1 MGHTIAEKILMKATG
16 SADLSPGDLVEVE
29 PDYAVCHD
37 IYTEKLYKRLDEMGF
52 DAVKYP
58 ERLVIFHDH
67 LNPAC
72 LPSDP
77 RSLSYGYK
85 LAEKYGIQ
93 DFHPTGGICHQLIPE
108 LGYAKPGR
116 VILCTDS
123 HTTTY
128 GAVGCFSTGI
138 GYTEMAYLWGT
149 GKLWLRVPASIKI
162 EVNGTLPAGV
172 YSKDIILRVLG
183 DLKAAGGTYR
193 SLEFCGSAIE
203 DLSIDSRLT
212 MSNMAV
218 ECGAKAGLF
227 PADEKTALYC
237 KEQLA
242 DISWVRADDDATY
255 DRVLTYRAEDL
266 EPVVAC
272 PPYVDNIKPLR
283 DVVGTKITQVCIG
296 SCTNGRLEDLE
307 IAARILKGKQIS
319 PYVKLVVTPASN
331 AIMEEAMR
339 RGYIQAMVRAGAMV
353 TPPYCSF
360 CEGRTMALMSD
371 GEVMLGTNNRN
382 FLGRFG
388 SPKAQAY
395 LASPAVAAASALTG
409 EITAPTIRRKRTA
422 KKNGEKV
429 ISDQ

>member
-1 MGHTIAEKILMKATG
+1 MSSHTIVETILMKHTG
-16 SADLSPGDLVEVE
+16 SANLQPGDLVVVQ

-37 IYTEKLYKRLDEMGF
+37 IYTEKLYHRLEEMGF
-52 DAVKYP
+52 QSLKYP

-67 LNPAC
+67 LHPAC
-72 LPSDP
+72 LPTDP
-77 RSLSYGYK
+77 RSLTYGYK
-85 LAEKYGIQ
+85 LCEKYGIK

-108 LGYAKPGR
+108 MGYAKPGR
-116 VILCTDS
+116 IILCTDS

-149 GKLWLRVPASIKI
+149 GELWFRVPSAIKI
-162 EVNGTLPAGV
+162 QIDGRLPKGV

-203 DLSIDSRLT
+203 SLSIDSRLT
-212 MSNMAV
+212 ISNMVV
-218 ECGAKAGLF
+218 ECGAKAGMF
-227 PADEKTALYC
+227 PADAKTAEYC
-237 KEQLA
+237 HMPLE
-242 DISWVRADDDATY
+242 DMDWVQVGDDSAY
-255 DRVLTYRAEDL
+255 EKVLHYQAEEL

-272 PPYVDNIKPLR
+272 PPHVDNIRPLSE
-283 DVVGTKITQVCIG
+283 VEGTEVTQVCLG
-296 SCTNGRLEDLE
+296 SCTNGRLEDLQ
-307 IAARILKGKQIS
+307 IAAEILEGRKIAPFLKM
-319 PYVKLVVTPASN
+319 VVTPASQT
-331 AIMEEAMR
+331 IMEEAMK
-339 RGYIQAMVRAGAMV
+339 RGYIQTLVRAGALV

-360 CEGRTMALMSD
+360 CEGRTMALMGE

-395 LASPAVAAASALTG
+395 LASPAVAAATAVNG
-409 EITAPTIRRKRTA
+409 FITNPAHL
-422 KKNGEKV
+422 
-429 ISDQ
+429 

>member
-1 MGHTIAEKILMKATG
+1 MGHTIAEKILMRATG
-16 SADLSPGDLVEVE
+16 SGDLHPGDLVVVE
-29 PDYAVCHD
+29 PDFAVCHD
-37 IYTEKLYKRLDEMGF
+37 IYTEKLYKRLEEMGF
-52 DAVKYP
+52 DQVKYP

-77 RSLSYGYK
+77 WSLSYGYK
-85 LAEKYGIQ
+85 LCEKYGIQ
-93 DFHPTGGICHQLIPE
+93 DFHATGGICHQLIPE
-108 LGYAKPGR
+108 LGYARPGR
-116 VILCTDS
+116 IILCTDS

-149 GKLWLRVPASIKI
+149 GQIWLRVPASIKI
-162 EVNGTLPAGV
+162 EINGQLPPHV
-172 YSKDIILRVLG
+172 YAKDIILRVLG

-193 SLEFCGSAIE
+193 SLEFSGSTIE
-203 DLSIDSRLT
+203 DLTIDSRLT
-212 MSNMAV
+212 MANMAV

-242 DISWVRADDDATY
+242 DISWVRADKDAVY
-255 DRVLTYRAEDL
+255 DKVLTYRAEDL

-283 DVVGTKITQVCIG
+283 EVLGTKITQVCIG
-296 SCTNGRLEDLE
+296 SCTNGRLEDLA
-307 IAARILKGKQIS
+307 IAARILRGHRVS
-319 PYVKLVVTPASN
+319 PYVRLVVTPASN
-331 AIMEEAMR
+331 SIMEEAMR
-339 RGYIQAMVRAGAMV
+339 RGYIQDLVRAGAMV

-360 CEGRTMALMSD
+360 CEGRTMALMGD

-388 SPKAQAY
+388 SPKAKAY
-395 LASPAVAAASALTG
+395 LSSPAVAAASAIQG
-409 EITAPTIRRKRTA
+409 EIAEP
-422 KKNGEKV
+422 
-429 ISDQ
+429 

>member
-1 MGHTIAEKILMKATG
+1 MYSHTIVEKILMHHTG
-16 SADLSPGDLVEVE
+16 AADLKPGDLVVVQ

-37 IYTEKLYKRLDEMGF
+37 IYTEKLYHRLEEMGF
-52 DAVKYP
+52 QSLKYP
-58 ERLVIFHDH
+58 KRLVIFHDH

-72 LPSDP
+72 LPTDP
-77 RSLSYGYK
+77 RSLTYGYK
-85 LAEKYGIQ
+85 LCEKYGIK

-116 VILCTDS
+116 IILCTDS

-149 GKLWLRVPASIKI
+149 GELWLRVPSAIQIRVEGK
-162 EVNGTLPAGV
+162 LPKGV

-193 SLEFCGSAIE
+193 SLEFCGSTIE
-203 DLSIDSRLT
+203 SLSIDSRLT

-227 PADEKTALYC
+227 PADAKTAAYC
-237 KEQLA
+237 GEPLETVDWVKA
-242 DISWVRADDDATY
+242 DPDAKY
-255 DRVLTYRAEDL
+255 EKVLTYRAEDL

-272 PPYVDNIKPLR
+272 PPYVDNIHPLSE
-283 DVVGTKITQVCIG
+283 VVGTKITQVCLG

-307 IAARILKGKQIS
+307 IAAHILEGKTIS
-319 PYVKLVVTPASN
+319 PYVKFVVTPASN
-331 AIMEEAMR
+331 HIMEEAMKK
-339 RGYIQAMVRAGAMV
+339 GYIETLVRAGAMV

-360 CEGRTMALMSD
+360 CEGRTMALMGE

-388 SPKAQAY
+388 SPKAKAY
-395 LASPAVAAASALTG
+395 LASPAVAAVSAVTG
-409 EITAPTIRRKRTA
+409 EITDPR
-422 KKNGEKV
+422 N
-429 ISDQ
+429 

>member
-1 MGHTIAEKILMKATG
+1 MGHTIAEKILMRATG
-16 SADLSPGDLVEVE
+16 SGDLRPGDLVVVE

-37 IYTEKLYKRLDEMGF
+37 IYTEKLYKRLEDMGF
-52 DAVKYP
+52 DRVKYP

-85 LAEKYGIQ
+85 LCEKYGIK
-93 DFHPTGGICHQLIPE
+93 DFHATGGICHQLIPE
-108 LGYAKPGR
+108 MGYAKPGR
-116 VILCTDS
+116 IIFCTDS

-149 GKLWLRVPASIKI
+149 GQLWLRVPASIKI
-162 EVNGTLPAGV
+162 EINGVLPPNV

-203 DLSIDSRLT
+203 DLSIGSRLT
-212 MSNMAV
+212 MANMAV

-242 DISWVRADDDATY
+242 DISWVRADKDAVY
-255 DRVLTYRAEDL
+255 DKVLSYRAEDL
-266 EPVVAC
+266 VPVVAC
-272 PPYVDNIKPLR
+272 PPYVDNIKPLTE
-283 DVVGTKITQVCIG
+283 VLGTKITQVCIG

-307 IAARILKGKQIS
+307 IAARILRGNRVS
-319 PYVKLVVTPASN
+319 PYVRLVVTPASN

-339 RGYIQAMVRAGAMV
+339 RGYIQDLVRAGAMV

-360 CEGRTMALMSD
+360 CEGRTMALMGE

-388 SPKAQAY
+388 SPKAKAY
-395 LASPAVAAASALTG
+395 LASPAVAAASAIEG
-409 EITAPTIRRKRTA
+409 AIAEP
-422 KKNGEKV
+422 
-429 ISDQ
+429 

>member
-1 MGHTIAEKILMKATG
+1 MSSHTIVEKILMKHTG
-16 SADLSPGDLVEVE
+16 AADLRPGDLVVVQ

-37 IYTEKLYKRLDEMGF
+37 IYTEKLYHRLEEMGF
-52 DAVKYP
+52 QSLKYP

-72 LPSDP
+72 LPTDP

-85 LAEKYGIQ
+85 LCQRYGIK

-108 LGYAKPGR
+108 QGYAKPGR
-116 VILCTDS
+116 IILCTDS

-149 GKLWLRVPASIKI
+149 GELWLRVPSAIQIRVEGK
-162 EVNGTLPAGV
+162 LPKGV

-203 DLSIDSRLT
+203 SLSIDSRLA

-227 PADEKTALYC
+227 PADEKTAAYC
-237 KEQLA
+237 GEPLDA
-242 DISWVRADDDATY
+242 VDWVRADPDAKY
-255 DRVLTYRAEDL
+255 EKVLTYRAEDL

-272 PPYVDNIKPLR
+272 PPYVDNIHPLSE
-283 DVVGTKITQVCIG
+283 VAGTKITQVCLG

-307 IAARILKGKQIS
+307 IAARILEGKTIS
-319 PYVKLVVTPASN
+319 PYVKFVVTPASN
-331 AIMEEAMR
+331 HIMEEAMKK
-339 RGYIQAMVRAGAMV
+339 GYIETLVRAGAMV

-360 CEGRTMALMSD
+360 CEGRTMALMGE

-388 SPKAQAY
+388 SPKAKAY
-395 LASPAVAAASALTG
+395 LASPAVAAASAVTG
-409 EITAPTIRRKRTA
+409 EITDPR
-422 KKNGEKV
+422 
-429 ISDQ
+429 Q

>member
-1 MGHTIAEKILMKATG
+1 MGHTIAEKILMRATG
-16 SADLSPGDLVEVE
+16 SGDLRPGDLVVVE

-37 IYTEKLYKRLDEMGF
+37 IYTEKLYKRLEEMGF
-52 DAVKYP
+52 DQVKYP

-85 LAEKYGIQ
+85 LCEKYGIK
-93 DFHPTGGICHQLIPE
+93 DFHATGGICHQLIPE
-108 LGYAKPGR
+108 MGYAKPGR
-116 VILCTDS
+116 IIFCTDS

-149 GKLWLRVPASIKI
+149 GQLWLRVPASIKI
-162 EVNGTLPAGV
+162 EINGVLPPNV

-212 MSNMAV
+212 MANMAV

-242 DISWVRADDDATY
+242 DISWVRADKDAVY
-255 DRVLTYRAEDL
+255 DKVLSYRAEDL
-266 EPVVAC
+266 VPVVAC
-272 PPYVDNIKPLR
+272 PPYVDNIKPLTE
-283 DVVGTKITQVCIG
+283 VLGTKITQVCIG

-307 IAARILKGKQIS
+307 IAARILRGNRVS
-319 PYVKLVVTPASN
+319 PYVRLVVTPASN

-339 RGYIQAMVRAGAMV
+339 RGYIQDLVRAGAMV

-360 CEGRTMALMSD
+360 CEGRTMALMGE

-388 SPKAQAY
+388 SPKAKAY
-395 LASPAVAAASALTG
+395 LASPAVAAASAIEG
-409 EITAPTIRRKRTA
+409 AIAEP
-422 KKNGEKV
+422 
-429 ISDQ
+429 

>member
-1 MGHTIAEKILMKATG
+1 MSSHTIVEKILMKHTG
-16 SADLSPGDLVEVE
+16 AADLRPGDLVVVQ

-37 IYTEKLYKRLDEMGF
+37 IYTEKLYHRLEEMGF
-52 DAVKYP
+52 QSLKYP
-58 ERLVIFHDH
+58 DRLVIFHDH

-72 LPSDP
+72 LPTDP

-85 LAEKYGIQ
+85 LCQKYGIK

-116 VILCTDS
+116 IILCTDS

-149 GKLWLRVPASIKI
+149 GELWLRVPAAIQIRIDGK
-162 EVNGTLPAGV
+162 LPKGV

-193 SLEFCGSAIE
+193 SLEFCGSTIE
-203 DLSIDSRLT
+203 SLSIDSRLT

-227 PADEKTALYC
+227 PADEKTAAYC
-237 KEQLA
+237 GEPLDVVEWVKA
-242 DISWVRADDDATY
+242 DPDAKY
-255 DRVLTYRAEDL
+255 EKVLTYRAEDL

-272 PPYVDNIKPLR
+272 PPYVDNIHPLSE
-283 DVVGTKITQVCIG
+283 VVGTKITQVCLG

-307 IAARILKGKQIS
+307 IAAHILEGKTIS
-319 PYVKLVVTPASN
+319 PYVKFVVTPASN
-331 AIMEEAMR
+331 HIMEEAMKK
-339 RGYIQAMVRAGAMV
+339 GYIETLVRAGAMV

-360 CEGRTMALMSD
+360 CEGRTMALMGD

-388 SPKAQAY
+388 SPKAKAY
-395 LASPAVAAASALTG
+395 LASPAVAAASAVTG
-409 EITAPTIRRKRTA
+409 EITDPR
-422 KKNGEKV
+422 E
-429 ISDQ
+429 

>member
-1 MGHTIAEKILMKATG
+1 MGHTIAEKILMRATG
-16 SADLSPGDLVEVE
+16 SGDLRPGDLVVVE

-37 IYTEKLYKRLDEMGF
+37 IYTEKLYKRLEEMGF
-52 DAVKYP
+52 DRVKYP

-85 LAEKYGIQ
+85 LCEKYGIK
-93 DFHPTGGICHQLIPE
+93 DFHATGGICHQLIPE
-108 LGYAKPGR
+108 MGYAKPGR
-116 VILCTDS
+116 IIFCTDS

-149 GKLWLRVPASIKI
+149 GQLWLRVPASIKI
-162 EVNGTLPAGV
+162 EINGVLPPNV

-212 MSNMAV
+212 MANMAV

-242 DISWVRADDDATY
+242 DISWVRADKDAVY
-255 DRVLTYRAEDL
+255 DKVLSYRAEDL
-266 EPVVAC
+266 VPVVAC
-272 PPYVDNIKPLR
+272 PPYVDNIKPLTE
-283 DVVGTKITQVCIG
+283 VLGTKITQVCIG

-307 IAARILKGKQIS
+307 IAARILRGNRVS
-319 PYVKLVVTPASN
+319 PYVRLVVTPASN

-339 RGYIQAMVRAGAMV
+339 RGYIQDLVRAGAMV

-360 CEGRTMALMSD
+360 CEGRTMALMGE

-388 SPKAQAY
+388 SPKAKAY
-395 LASPAVAAASALTG
+395 LASPAVAAASAIEG
-409 EITAPTIRRKRTA
+409 EIAEP
-422 KKNGEKV
+422 
-429 ISDQ
+429 

>member
-1 MGHTIAEKILMKATG
+1 MGHTIAEKILMRATG
-16 SADLSPGDLVEVE
+16 SGDLRPGDLVVVE

-37 IYTEKLYKRLDEMGF
+37 IYTEKLYKRLEDMGF
-52 DAVKYP
+52 DRVKYP

-85 LAEKYGIQ
+85 LCEKYGIK
-93 DFHPTGGICHQLIPE
+93 DFHATGGICHQLIPE
-108 LGYAKPGR
+108 MGYAKPGR
-116 VILCTDS
+116 IILCTDS

-138 GYTEMAYLWGT
+138 GYTEMAYLWGK
-149 GKLWLRVPASIKI
+149 GQLWLRVPASIKI
-162 EVNGTLPAGV
+162 EINGVLPPNV

-212 MSNMAV
+212 MANMAV

-242 DISWVRADDDATY
+242 DISWVRADKDAVY
-255 DRVLTYRAEDL
+255 DKVLSYRAEDL
-266 EPVVAC
+266 VPVVAC
-272 PPYVDNIKPLR
+272 PPYVDNIEPLTE
-283 DVVGTKITQVCIG
+283 VLGTKITQVCIG

-307 IAARILKGKQIS
+307 IAARILRGKRVS
-319 PYVKLVVTPASN
+319 SYVRLVVTPASN
-331 AIMEEAMR
+331 VIMEEAMR
-339 RGYIQAMVRAGAMV
+339 RGYIQDLVRAGAMV

-360 CEGRTMALMSD
+360 CEGRTMALMGE

-388 SPKAQAY
+388 SPKAKAY
-395 LASPAVAAASALTG
+395 LASPAVAAASAIEG
-409 EITAPTIRRKRTA
+409 AIAEP
-422 KKNGEKV
+422 
-429 ISDQ
+429 

>member
-1 MGHTIAEKILMKATG
+1 MGHTIAEKILMRATG
-16 SADLSPGDLVEVE
+16 SGDLRPGDLVVVE

-37 IYTEKLYKRLDEMGF
+37 IYTEKLYKRLEDMGF
-52 DAVKYP
+52 DRVKYP
-58 ERLVIFHDH
+58 QRLVIFHDH

-85 LAEKYGIQ
+85 LCEKYGIK
-93 DFHPTGGICHQLIPE
+93 DFHATGGICHQLIPE
-108 LGYAKPGR
+108 MGYAKPGR
-116 VILCTDS
+116 IIFCTDS

-149 GKLWLRVPASIKI
+149 GQLWLRVPASIKI
-162 EVNGTLPAGV
+162 EINGVLPPNV

-212 MSNMAV
+212 MANMAV

-242 DISWVRADDDATY
+242 DISWVRADKDAAY
-255 DRVLTYRAEDL
+255 DKVLSYRAEDL
-266 EPVVAC
+266 VPVVAC
-272 PPYVDNIKPLR
+272 PPYVDNIKPLTE
-283 DVVGTKITQVCIG
+283 VLGTKITQVCIG

-307 IAARILKGKQIS
+307 IAARILRGNRVS
-319 PYVKLVVTPASN
+319 PYVRLVVTPASN

-339 RGYIQAMVRAGAMV
+339 RGYIQDLVRAGAMV

-360 CEGRTMALMSD
+360 CEGRTMALMGE

-388 SPKAQAY
+388 SPKAKAY
-395 LASPAVAAASALTG
+395 LASPAVAAASAIEG
-409 EITAPTIRRKRTA
+409 EIAEP
-422 KKNGEKV
+422 
-429 ISDQ
+429 

>member
-1 MGHTIAEKILMKATG
+1 MGHTIAEKILMRATG
-16 SADLSPGDLVEVE
+16 SGDLRPGDLVVVE

-37 IYTEKLYKRLDEMGF
+37 IYTEKLYKRLEEMGF
-52 DAVKYP
+52 DQVKYP

-85 LAEKYGIQ
+85 LCEKYGIK
-93 DFHPTGGICHQLIPE
+93 DFHATGGICHQLIPE
-108 LGYAKPGR
+108 MGYAKPGR
-116 VILCTDS
+116 IIFCTDS

-149 GKLWLRVPASIKI
+149 GQLWLRVPASIKI
-162 EVNGTLPAGV
+162 EINGVLPPNV

-212 MSNMAV
+212 MANMAV

-242 DISWVRADDDATY
+242 DISWVRADKDAAY
-255 DRVLTYRAEDL
+255 DKVLSYRAEDL
-266 EPVVAC
+266 VPVVAC
-272 PPYVDNIKPLR
+272 PPYVDNIKPLTE
-283 DVVGTKITQVCIG
+283 VLGTKITQVCIG

-307 IAARILKGKQIS
+307 IAARILRGNRVS
-319 PYVKLVVTPASN
+319 PYVRLVVTPASN

-339 RGYIQAMVRAGAMV
+339 RGYIQDLVRAGAMV

-360 CEGRTMALMSD
+360 CEGRTMALMGE

-388 SPKAQAY
+388 SPKAKAY
-395 LASPAVAAASALTG
+395 LASPAVAAASAIEG
-409 EITAPTIRRKRTA
+409 EIAEP
-422 KKNGEKV
+422 
-429 ISDQ
+429 